1 MTLGKQISGVLEPA
15 GQGEGDGSQAVR
27 GIQTVVTPSDSGAS
41 RSALMAGR
49 RWVRGGLRL
58 ASGSPDRSKCSW
70 RGEQAGR
77 AEAGIDRTW
86 GPMGREEGQ
95 ERSGEDS
102 FRYLA

>member
-1 MTLGKQISGVLEPA
+1 MTFGKQISVVLEPA
-15 GQGEGDGSQAVR
+15 GQGEGDGSQTVR

-70 RGEQAGR
+70 R
-77 AEAGIDRTW
+77 
-86 GPMGREEGQ
+86 
-95 ERSGEDS
+95 
-102 FRYLA
+102 